1 MTSDCYQAT
10 YPLGNPVVD
19 PKGPST
25 GSVHVMGRLV
35 IYFVQL
41 REVSMVHKMATELN
55 FELVLKNLGISSIRK
70 NFFDPFS
77 VGAG

>member
-1 MTSDCYQAT
+1 MY
-10 YPLGNPVVD
+10 
-19 PKGPST
+19 
-25 GSVHVMGRLV
+25 HVGALV